1 LILSQYQVS
10 GVPDQTEQVKQAKK
24 ALEDRKIIG
33 VDAAQ
38 GRILDADPMTDRF
51 RISVFVND
59 EEWHRLVDR
68 NQSGAD
74 REAFHPR
81 AVPHENIQDRVW
93 ILNLPGRPDAIAW
106 QSDPFAHVHGL
117 AAGFDLFEQARDFA
131 NGRNRAWVG
140 EGQRETVWSQN
151 GRFWAWIETKLVEIL
166 STAGVAVP
174 DIRFRDQELKLSF
187 FRVNC
192 FSFDFNRIGMLRNVA
207 PVQMTMVHRVVL
219 VTSGTRSEY
228 LLLEGMIKK
237 NRDELHVAP
246 EDSSEEDP
254 WLYPS
259 Q

>member
-1 LILSQYQVS
+1 
-10 GVPDQTEQVKQAKK
+10 
-24 ALEDRKIIG
+24 
-33 VDAAQ
+33 
-38 GRILDADPMTDRF
+38 MTDRF

-81 AVPHENIQDRVW
+81 AVPQENIQDRVW
-93 ILNLPGRPDAIAW
+93 ILNLPGRPDTDRVAER
-106 QSDPFAHVHGL
+106 SVCTCPR
-117 AAGFDLFEQARDFA
+117 AGRRLRPVRAARDFA

-166 STAGVAVP
+166 SAAGVAVP

-192 FSFDFNRIGMLRNVA
+192 FSFDFNRIEMLRNVA

-228 LLLEGMIKK
+228 LLLEGMIK